1 MSDLHPPLEKAKGKS
16 WREQEPWWGF
26 PVMLF
31 GATSILFGGFWLLTW
46 LFGPIGLLVA
56 LFMFMVIGAANA

>member
-1 MSDLHPPLEKAKGKS
+1 VTDDVREKS

-26 PVMLF
+26 PAMLL
-31 GATSILFGGFWLLTW
+31 GASTVLFGGLWLFTW
-46 LFGPIGLLVA
+46 LFGPVGLLVT

>member
-1 MSDLHPPLEKAKGKS
+1 MSVAGTDKTKEKS

-31 GATSILFGGFWLLTW
+31 GAAAVLFGVLWLFTW
-46 LFGPIGLLVA
+46 LFGPVGLLVA
-56 LFMFMVIGAANA
+56 LSMFMVIGAANA